1 MLFRSGVV
9 AGARAT
15 ITERVEGADLRVSM
29 ASFFQPSPWAA
40 AALVRAVRAQVEAAA
55 PRLLGRDDLVMVDAY
70 GGVGL
75 FAATLPTPAARTV
88 VVESGEHACADARHN
103 LRDLEVD
110 VVEDDVT
117 AWRAEAAELVVADP
131 SRAGLGPDGVATI
144 AASGADRV
152 VLVSCDTHALARD
165 AEHLSAAGYSLGR
178 ATPLDPFPHTHHV
191 EVVSV
196 FDR

>member
-1 MLFRSGVV
+1 MCSS
-9 AGARAT
+9 
-15 ITERVEGADLRVSM
+15 DL
-29 ASFFQPSPWAA
+29 
-40 AALVRAVRAQVEAAA
+40 
-55 PRLLGRDDLVMVDAY
+55 
-70 GGVGL
+70 
-75 FAATLPTPAARTV
+75 
-88 VVESGEHACADARHN
+88 
-103 LRDLEVD
+103 
-110 VVEDDVT
+110 
-117 AWRAEAAELVVADP
+117 EAAEFVVADP